1 MPSDEM
7 TSYRSGSLTVR
18 AFLARP
24 DGSGPSPGIVVI
36 QEWWGLNDHIMD
48 IARRLAHEGYVA
60 VAPDLYARQ
69 GNKVTS
75 DADEAGTLMA
85 ALRTEDGVADLDAGV
100 VHLGSLGGVD
110 RTRIG
115 VIGFCLGGSFAVQMA
130 CRSRAIRASVAFYG
144 QVPEASAL
152 ANLGC
157 PILYHYAGADQ
168 WITREEVQRLEAHLR
183 GSGKPGEVVTYPG
196 APHAFFNDTRAAN
209 YRATEAADA
218 WRRSL
223 GFFRQ
228 HLTG

>member
-7 TSYRSGSLTVR
+7 TSYHSGSVTVR

-24 DGSGPSPGIVVI
+24 DGPGPSPGIVVI
-36 QEWWGLNDHIMD
+36 QEWWGLNDHIID
-48 IARRLAHEGYVA
+48 IARRLAREGYVA
-60 VAPDLYARQ
+60 LAPDLYARQ
-69 GNKVTS
+69 GNKVTG
-75 DADEAGTLMA
+75 DAEEAGKLMA
-85 ALRTEDGVADLDAGV
+85 ALRTEDGVADLEAGV
-100 VHLGSLGGVD
+100 GHLGSLAGVD
-110 RTRIG
+110 RARIG

-130 CRSRAIRASVAFYG
+130 CRRRAIRASVAFYG
-144 QVPEASAL
+144 QVPEAAVL

-157 PILYHYAGADQ
+157 PILFHDAGADQ
-168 WITREEVQRLEAHLR
+168 WVTREMVERLRAHLHA
-183 GSGKPGEVVTYPG
+183 SGKPGEVVTYPG

-209 YRATEAADA
+209 YRAKEAADA